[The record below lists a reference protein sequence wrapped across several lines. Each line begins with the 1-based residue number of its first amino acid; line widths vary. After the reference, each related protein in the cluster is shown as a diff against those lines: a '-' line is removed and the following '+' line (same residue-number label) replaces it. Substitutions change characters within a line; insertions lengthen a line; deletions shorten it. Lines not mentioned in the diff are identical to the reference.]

1 MTFSCPSFLA
11 AAISAVI
18 PPPCATD
25 VALDQPVLPPLLFVP
40 PPQPAASR
48 APLSA
53 AAATAIVVV
62 FRTIS
67 LRACDHDGQDGAIV
81 AVPDARRAAYSR
93 RAAAAIAAP
102 TIPASLWSAAG
113 TTGACNVSLGRNLSD
128 FLLMPPPMMNR
139 SGESSASILSR

>member
-25 VALDQPVLPPLLFVP
+25 VALDQSVPPVLPPLLFVP

-62 FRTIS
+62 FRTIF

-81 AVPDARRAAYSR
+81 AGASR
-93 RAAAAIAAP
+93 QAGAFIRPAHAAP
-102 TIPASLWSAAG
+102 AA
-113 TTGACNVSLGRNLSD
+113 
-128 FLLMPPPMMNR
+128 
-139 SGESSASILSR
+139 

>member
-25 VALDQPVLPPLLFVP
+25 VALDQSVPPVLPPLLFVP

-62 FRTIS
+62 FRTIF

-81 AVPDARRAAYSR
+81 AVPDARRGAYIP
-93 RAAAAIAAP
+93 RAAAALAAP
-102 TIPASLWSAAG
+102 ARPAALCGGAG
-113 TTGACNVSLGRNLSD
+113 TA
-128 FLLMPPPMMNR
+128 
-139 SGESSASILSR
+139 

>member
-25 VALDQPVLPPLLFVP
+25 VALDQSVPPVLPPLLFVP

-67 LRACDHDGQDGAIV
+67 LRACDHDAQDGAIV
-81 AVPDARRAAYSR
+81 AGAHANRAPYSPGP
-93 RAAAAIAAP
+93 AP
-102 TIPASLWSAAG
+102 RLA
-113 TTGACNVSLGRNLSD
+113 
-128 FLLMPPPMMNR
+128 
-139 SGESSASILSR
+139 